1 MQPLFK
7 SVNLNQEFIL
17 QLYNWPAGQ
26 ICLGILN
33 LNINAKE
40 ILPPGSTQTSAS
52 SGGSGGSGGSSQ
64 PLNPSQLFKPLF
76 RPQQLGN
83 VNLNL
88 ALYDLSDK
96 FSFRVATIKSWVL
109 LASKTHLCLI
119 I

>member
-1 MQPLFK
+1 MQPLYK
-7 SVNLNQEFIL
+7 SVSLNQEFVL
-17 QLYNWPAGQ
+17 QVYNE

-40 ILPPGSTQTSAS
+40 VLTPGSTQQPNRPAAQAS
-52 SGGSGGSGGSSQ
+52 SNQ

-76 RPQQLGN
+76 RTQQLGS

-88 ALYDLSDK
+88 ALYDLSNK
-96 FSFRVATIKSWVL
+96 FSFRVATIKCWVL
-109 LASKTHLCLI
+109 LASKTLLYQI